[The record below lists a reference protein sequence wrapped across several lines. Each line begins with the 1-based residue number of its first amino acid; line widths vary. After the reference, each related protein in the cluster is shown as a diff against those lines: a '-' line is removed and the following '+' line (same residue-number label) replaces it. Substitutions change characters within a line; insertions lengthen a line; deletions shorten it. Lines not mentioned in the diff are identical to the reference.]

1 MIVAIAGTCRLGR
14 ALAERLR
21 AAGRTVIPLPNAVGR
36 LPGVDAV
43 VSFRPSMTRTLV
55 DRMLDLPRRPAAFL
69 CASSLAYYGRRPGEV
84 LDESSGPGGGPF
96 AELWR
101 AREAEARA
109 VEAVGIRVVLLR
121 LGRVLRADEPLGD
134 RPWIG
139 LDDALRLITFALER
153 DDVRGPLNV
162 VAPDFQRLRPAVAA
176 ARGFAFHWEAL

>member
-1 MIVAIAGTCRLGR
+1 MIVAVAGTGVLGR
-14 ALAERLR
+14 ALADRLR
-21 AAGRTVIPLPNAVGR
+21 AAGRTVVALPNAIGR

-43 VSFRPSMTRTLV
+43 VNFRPALTRTLV

-84 LDESSGPGGGPF
+84 LDESSRPGEGPF

-121 LGRVLRADEPLGD
+121 LGRVLRAEDPLGA

-139 LDDALRLITFALER
+139 LDDALRLIAFALDR

-162 VAPDFQRLRPAVAA
+162 VAPDIQRLRPAVAA
-176 ARGFAFHWEAL
+176 ARGFRFLWEAV